1 MASWR
6 QGMNL
11 FSPYCQPCLLDFT
24 NSFLHYYYSLFS
36 NICGLIL
43 KCYFSFS
50 CIWFVPFSA
59 SLYATE
65 TGLTV
70 NSSFPLQQ
78 NNLTL
83 SSNSSV
89 APYSCLILVNNHG
102 ELYVGIHRELQ
113 QLTYSLG
120 VLSSPTGD
128 QEILVISTTQLSRKI
143 ERWETRHNRIRMEVE
158 LETRLLQLSPWLG
171 WSYGHSQERGPPSTE
186 ASQASGRLL
195 VPRYLH
201 SNHLK

>member
-1 MASWR
+1 M
-6 QGMNL
+6 
-11 FSPYCQPCLLDFT
+11 
-24 NSFLHYYYSLFS
+24 
-36 NICGLIL
+36 
-43 KCYFSFS
+43 
-50 CIWFVPFSA
+50 
-59 SLYATE
+59 
-65 TGLTV
+65 

-78 NNLTL
+78 NNPKL

-128 QEILVISTTQLSRKI
+128 QEEIKKILVISTTQLSRKR

-158 LETRLLQLSPWLG
+158 LETRLLQLNPWHW

-186 ASQASGRLL
+186 ASHTGGHMVTVRNMALPALKPARHQALKP
-195 VPRYLH
+195 PRRQALCWSPVICTATFW
-201 SNHLK
+201 SNAHLSAFAWVNPVYIY